1 MMKFQTMNKEEN
13 ILYLAFIA
21 PPLGFGVEPYLVG
34 LGYDKGPFTT
44 NLEFLST
51 LKAPVVTYSFWLLVE
66 WFREKNLQLP
76 TQIIDLKAVVKL
88 LTGRPK
94 SDFPQNKPWGVW
106 ELVKEFYTGEPDEI
120 LEKLKETLALQLT
133 VPDAENSRVDL
144 DKLVK
149 VLPKVWE
156 RLKLKL
162 AESGEYQ
169 RFVNIELPIYQ
180 IFLKRQFYGIC
191 VDEKRVKERLKL
203 TDRSFYKSTRKL
215 TIDYGID
222 YKPLFNDKQ
231 KLFELLEKE
240 GLAELKY
247 WVSRDDVGECL
258 DLASLNSEICKLL
271 HDTLSARRE
280 KSVLLKFVA
289 TYSGKIFP
297 VFDSLGTVTGRVL
310 VVDPHI
316 QYLKKTSRD
325 IICADSDKDL
335 LYIDYDHFE
344 PGIMASLSEDPH
356 LINIYN
362 QGDIYLYLSNSLFG
376 NKEHRKLCKK
386 LFLAYSYG
394 MSKKGMELLLQKET
408 TEAQKL
414 ADNFYDEFR
423 SIENWKS
430 TIWQKLLANGKI
442 GTVCGNYR
450 YRTKEGTLENSEKR
464 WAISQLVQG
473 TGAYILKQVILT
485 LSDEVPKAEILVP
498 MHDAI
503 LFQIQKNHNESL
515 INEIKKVFIKTFKA
529 VCPQIL
535 PRVSVENFFH
545 AE

>member
-1 MMKFQTMNKEEN
+1 MNKEEN
-13 ILYLAFIA
+13 VQYLAFIA
-21 PPLGFGVEPYLVG
+21 SPVSFAVEPYLVG
-34 LGYDKGPFTT
+34 LGNNGEPFTT
-44 NLEFLST
+44 DLEFLST
-51 LKAPVVTYSFWLLVE
+51 LKIPVVTYSFWLLVE

-76 TQIIDLKAVVKL
+76 TQVIDLKAAMKL
-88 LTGRPK
+88 LIGRPK
-94 SDFPQNKPWGVW
+94 SDFSQSKPWGVW
-106 ELVKEFYTGEPDEI
+106 ELVKEFYTDEPDEKF
-120 LEKLKETLALQLT
+120 ERLKNTLALQLT
-133 VPDAENSRVDL
+133 VPDIEDPSVDL
-144 DKLVK
+144 EKLVK

-156 RLKLKL
+156 KLKLKL
-162 AESGEYQ
+162 SSSGEYQ
-169 RFVNIELPIYQ
+169 RFFNIELPSYQ
-180 IFLKRQFYGIC
+180 IFLERQFHGIC
-191 VDEKRVKERLKL
+191 VNKKRVEERLKL
-203 TDRSFYKSTRKL
+203 ADRLFYKSSRKL
-215 TIDYGID
+215 TVDYEID
-222 YKPLFNDKQ
+222 YKSLLSDKQ
-231 KLFELLEKE
+231 KLFDLLEKE

-247 WVSRDDVGECL
+247 WVSRDNVEECL
-258 DLASLNSEICKLL
+258 DFASLTSDICKLL
-271 HDTLSARRE
+271 YDTLSARRE

-297 VFDSLGTVTGRVL
+297 VFDSLGTVSGRVL

-335 LYIDYDHFE
+335 MYIDYDHFE

-362 QGDIYLYLSNSLFG
+362 KGDIYLYLSNSLFG
-376 NKEHRKLCKK
+376 DKKHRKFCKK

-423 SIENWKS
+423 SIENWKV
-430 TIWQKLLANGKI
+430 TIWQKLLSDGKI

-450 YRTKEGTLENSEKR
+450 YRTKEGTLENKEKR
-464 WAISQLVQG
+464 WAISQLIQG

-498 MHDAI
+498 MYDAI
-503 LFQIQKNHNESL
+503 LFQIPKGHNDSL
-515 INEIKKVFIKTFKA
+515 INEIKNVFIKTFKT
-529 VCPQIL
+529 VCPQIF
-535 PRVSVENFFH
+535 PRVSIENFFQ